1 MLLGFGHIWPT
12 SVWVGIMRFLPVLA
26 LTAPVAC
33 ALMAA
38 PTLAQTN
45 LGFEAGNTN
54 GWATNG
60 NGEIGADPASWTPAQ
75 GNSPTFHPHGAFY
88 GYVRA
93 GENMAPATLS
103 QTFSL
108 NAGDTISGLAGFAN
122 LDGYY
127 PDPGAFFNDSAYVK
141 INDTVL
147 LSWDGLTVGG
157 FSNSGWDPFS
167 YVVSSAGYYTLEIGV
182 QNGGDGNVPS
192 SALIDSVR
200 ISGVPE
206 AASWAMMV
214 LGFGFAG
221 TALRTRRR
229 AVSFG

>member
-1 MLLGFGHIWPT
+1 
-12 SVWVGIMRFLPVLA
+12 MRFVPVLA
-26 LTAPVAC
+26 LTAPLAC
-33 ALMAA
+33 ALVAA
-38 PTLAQTN
+38 PALAQTN
-45 LGFEAGNTN
+45 LDFEAGNTN
-54 GWATNG
+54 GWTSNG
-60 NGEIGADPASWTPAQ
+60 NGEVGASSADWTPTQ
-75 GNSPTFHPHGAFY
+75 GSSATFKPHGAFY
-88 GYVRA
+88 GYVKA
-93 GENMAPATLS
+93 GENTDPATLS
-103 QTFSL
+103 QTFYL

-127 PDPGAFFNDSAYVK
+127 ADPGAFFNDSASVK
-141 INDTVL
+141 INDILL

-157 FSNSGWDPFS
+157 FSNSGWNPFS
-167 YVVSSAGYYTLEIGV
+167 YVADSAGYYTLEISV

-200 ISGVPE
+200 VSGVPE
-206 AASWAMMV
+206 KASWAMMV